1 MRSATVPRNQRA
13 TLRCFSS
20 RPARGIWPYATS
32 RINACQNVYSVW
44 PSRAEVRLGRTSSRR
59 STSASRSWTDGSSQP
74 QSAASAPDQKTLP
87 TTAASCRSA
96 LSSCGSWSSREPIN
110 ACSDSGTG
118 MSCSSATGRSWL
130 SRSISPRS
138 TSSWM
143 NSSANSGFPPE
154 RSIRTD
160 WVDAGSTAR
169 SSSDE
174 TSTAVSLS
182 VSGGSAMRIAL
193 RRPSPHCG

>member
-1 MRSATVPRNQRA
+1 
-13 TLRCFSS
+13 
-20 RPARGIWPYATS
+20 
-32 RINACQNVYSVW
+32 
-44 PSRAEVRLGRTSSRR
+44 
-59 STSASRSWTDGSSQP
+59 
-74 QSAASAPDQKTLP
+74 
-87 TTAASCRSA
+87 
-96 LSSCGSWSSREPIN
+96 
-110 ACSDSGTG
+110 
-118 MSCSSATGRSWL
+118 
-130 SRSISPRS
+130 
-138 TSSWM
+138 M

-154 RSIRTD
+154 RSISTD